1 MTYITKNIFCYSL
14 LIRTEPEDDLASFI
28 FYTWDDIFQ
37 KEMKHVIT
45 ITMKKST
52 LEEAGMTLNEKKFKS
67 LRKLDKDRQTPN
79 PLTT

>member
-1 MTYITKNIFCYSL
+1 MTYITKNIFCHSL
-14 LIRTEPEDDLASFI
+14 LIKTEPKDDLASFI

-37 KEMKHVIT
+37 KQMKHVIT

-52 LEEAGMTLNEKKFKS
+52 LEEAGMNLDEKKFKS
-67 LRKLDKDRQTPN
+67 LSKLDRDRQPPN